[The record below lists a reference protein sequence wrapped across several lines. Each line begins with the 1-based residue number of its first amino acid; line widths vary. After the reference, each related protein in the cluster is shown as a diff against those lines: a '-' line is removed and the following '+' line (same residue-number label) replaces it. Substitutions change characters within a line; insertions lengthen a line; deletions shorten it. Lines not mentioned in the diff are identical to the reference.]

1 MWSPHIPSSFLI
13 FVGQAVSFPLQ
24 HLHTHTS
31 PVNPVENRP
40 ALYTET
46 VRAMASVGMRMMR
59 PLLQMRPSLRL
70 LLPSSSLSSIVVSQR
85 RTLTRVRTASAED
98 DEKNA
103 AVSPPAM
110 SQLDGP
116 ETSAPEPLTE
126 EAAQQAAKEANLDNR
141 ISFVGSGAM
150 ASAILGGLLRNGR
163 TEPDKVCVCGELVR
177 V

>member
-1 MWSPHIPSSFLI
+1 
-13 FVGQAVSFPLQ
+13 
-24 HLHTHTS
+24 
-31 PVNPVENRP
+31 
-40 ALYTET
+40 
-46 VRAMASVGMRMMR
+46 MASVGMRMMR

-70 LLPSSSLSSIVVSQR
+70 LPSSSSSLSSIVVSQR
-85 RTLTRVRTASAED
+85 RTFTRVRTTSAED
-98 DEKNA
+98 EEKNA

-163 TEPDKVCVCGELVR
+163 TEPDKV
-177 V
+177 